1 MQCSQDMDFYLSSL
15 LLLIGFL
22 ILWINI
28 STPYEY
34 GRYLDLKAKTSFLC
48 PAKHSWFIQEL
59 PCFLVP
65 VLLILHSP
73 QPGSPGCKLLCFL
86 FCIHYFHRT
95 FIYAALT
102 KGRPTPLRIV
112 IQAVIFCTFNGFL
125 QGHCMVYG
133 TEYPATWFTD
143 SRFTS
148 GILLFFIGMG
158 INIHSDHLLRKLR
171 KPGELTYK
179 IPQGGLFNY
188 VSGANFLGEIVEW
201 IGYAIAT
208 WTLPAFS
215 FAFFTLCSIGPRA
228 YHHHRYYLQVFPDY
242 PKSRKALIPFIF

>member
-1 MQCSQDMDFYLSSL
+1 MQCGQDLDFYLSAVLVAVGL
-15 LLLIGFL
+15 LVISVQTRAPYIYGKHLDFKSKAAVLVSARRGWFL
-22 ILWINI
+22 
-28 STPYEY
+28 
-34 GRYLDLKAKTSFLC
+34 
-48 PAKHSWFIQEL
+48 QEL
-59 PCFLVP
+59 PSFLVP
-65 VLLILHSP
+65 LLLVLHSP
-73 QPGSPGCKLLCFL
+73 QPGSPGCKLLGVL
-86 FCIHYFHRT
+86 FCTHYFHRT